1 MVDSILCLSLGS
13 ASAGHLPK
21 TLKHSVRETL
31 SQKISQIVSI
41 PFERA
46 KNFSLEGNT
55 LTVLEKS
62 GHSISILLNDEQAK
76 KVGKAIARAIGFI
89 RNTGDFEYGSAHR
102 KEAVFSLLPPPDS
115 FRTAAKAFVLGPLDK
130 GMALC
135 RDAMVACSLR
145 SGGGIIA
152 RSLGGAVGVIE
163 LASGIFEIVE
173 SGEAMA
179 EADRVSDREGYE
191 RAEAHLVQSQME
203 VAAGT
208 TFIAQSV
215 WAFAAPGMGSL
226 AAAVCAPLFMLFMSI
241 GSVIGAA
248 LPIMGIQRCTTFL
261 DELNEYLE
269 NPDLTEEQRVSG
281 ALRFLQEMTSL
292 SPEEEGALGGS
303 KEAGALLENKLR
315 HAKRRTSLQ
324 SLVLIANTSE
334 ELLRQI
340 ADPATRAGGI
350 EQARTLIRQVKKA
363 SYSKIALNACVLFAI
378 AVGFSAI
385 LAAFILT
392 GGSLPLL
399 LALGAGAFCLVLS
412 LYCWIAREFYRLS
425 KDRVDPQLIQN

>member
-1 MVDSILCLSLGS
+1 MVDSVSYLSLGS
-13 ASAGHLPK
+13 ASASHLPK
-21 TLKHSVRETL
+21 TLKASVRENL
-31 SQKISQIVSI
+31 SQKISQIVAI

-62 GHSISILLNDEQAK
+62 GHSISIPLNDEQAK
-76 KVGKAIARAIGFI
+76 KVGRVIARAIGFI

-145 SGGGIIA
+145 SGGGTIA
-152 RSLGGAVGVIE
+152 RSLGGAVGAIE
-163 LASGIFEIVE
+163 LASGIFEIGE
-173 SGEAMA
+173 SEEAMA
-179 EADRVSDREGYE
+179 EADKVGDREGYE
-191 RAEAHLVQSQME
+191 RAEARLVQSQME

-226 AAAVCAPLFMLFMSI
+226 AGAVCVPLFMLFMTI
-241 GSVIGAA
+241 GSVIGVA
-248 LPIMGIQRCTTFL
+248 LPVLGIQRCKTFL
-261 DELNEYLE
+261 DELDEYLE
-269 NPDLTEEQRVSG
+269 NPDLTKEQRVSG

-303 KEAGALLENKLR
+303 QAAGALLESKLH

-324 SLVLIANTSE
+324 SLVSIANTSE

-340 ADPATRAGGI
+340 ADPATRAGGLK
-350 EQARTLIRQVKKA
+350 QALTLIGQVKKA
-363 SYSKIALNACVLFAI
+363 SYSKIALNGCAIFAI
-378 AVGFSAI
+378 AIGFSAI
-385 LAAFILT
+385 LAGLILT

-399 LALGAGAFCLVLS
+399 LTLGAGAFCLVLS
-412 LYCWIAREFYRLS
+412 LYCWIAREFYRFS
-425 KDRVDPQLIQN
+425 KDKVDPQLIQN